1 MTLVRSRSP
10 PVLDHIWQ
18 ERVKG
23 LVWDANVNAR
33 SGTAGREKLYKPGY
47 RAPSQLQSL
56 FIKHPTFPSFL
67 QKSSLTELLNVSPV
81 DSHPV
86 LRKNAGLR
94 HRPLSLRR
102 HAPGCP
108 ISPGRRRPRLPGSP
122 HRDYEEGMSRSSSL
136 AISAMPPSLSPIPYI
151 NFPPHNVVNGQLKLT
166 CPGSLERLRKYT
178 DRQSLK
184 TAHPDNASSKN
195 ATLTALVPLPA
206 VVVDAG
212 LPAISPARTPLRL
225 LEVVSTACPFTM
237 ERFDTIDK
245 FGRSWYGLAA

>member
-1 MTLVRSRSP
+1 MLTP
-10 PVLDHIWQ
+10 DPGQQD
-18 ERVKG
+18 VK
-23 LVWDANVNAR
+23 NY
-33 SGTAGREKLYKPGY
+33 T
-47 RAPSQLQSL
+47 SQDTELL
-56 FIKHPTFPSFL
+56 PSFNL
-67 QKSSLTELLNVSPV
+67 SLSNILHFHHSYRSLHSRKLLNVSPV

-136 AISAMPPSLSPIPYI
+136 AISAMPPSLSPIPSI
-151 NFPPHNVVNGQLKLT
+151 NFPPHNVVNGQLELT

-195 ATLTALVPLPA
+195 ATRTALVPLPA

-237 ERFDTIDK
+237 ERFDTIEK
-245 FGRSWYGLAA
+245 FGRSWYGLGIS